1 MTQKEKIFLESKAW
15 AMEKLSLD
23 KTYFERL
30 AGLHSPE
37 ILWLGSVDSL
47 VPVRALINADPGEVM
62 VYRNLGCQVRK
73 DDLSLMA
80 TIQDAV
86 EMSRVKYIVV
96 CGYSHCS
103 GIQDVISGNDQ
114 RPFVRQWLEELHVL
128 YDSYSEELLDLD
140 LEQRSRRLAELNIRA
155 QVIKLS
161 QLEIIRQAWDKNEG
175 PALFGW
181 YFDLDSG
188 GLTEVFSMEPNSRLN
203 QVTSLLQTS

>member
-114 RPFVRQWLEELHVL
+114 RRFVRQWLEELHVL

-161 QLEIIRQAWDKNEG
+161 QLEIVRQAWDKSEG